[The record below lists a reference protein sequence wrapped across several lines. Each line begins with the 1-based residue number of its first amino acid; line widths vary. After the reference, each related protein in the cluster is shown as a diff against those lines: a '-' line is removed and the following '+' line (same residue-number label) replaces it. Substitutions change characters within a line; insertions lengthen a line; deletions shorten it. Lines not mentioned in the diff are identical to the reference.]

1 MLLNVIVLLN
11 KDDAD
16 QLLKFRENIS
26 KEIKKL
32 LFEKAQS
39 FNVNVE
45 DVSFMN
51 LGFSRESC
59 RIYLFFYSFIFIHK
73 IHT

>member
-1 MLLNVIVLLN
+1 
-11 KDDAD
+11 
-16 QLLKFRENIS
+16 LKYRENIS

-51 LGFSRESC
+51 LGFSKE
-59 RIYLFFYSFIFIHK
+59 YSKAVERRAVQQQLAERQKFIVLRD
-73 IHT
+73 